1 MARWPLR
8 DPMARWQDRQSLR
21 RTTKIA
27 AVLAIRLSLIARAQ
41 ADPID
46 PGLYMESG
54 HTVYVGVRHELP
66 DPLSNDFF
74 DPSSQ
79 RTGDLHATPDLHI
92 QNGISEDRHIIKA
105 PEGPLG
111 FSLYYAG
118 NEPRATVILI
128 HGNDAEGRQMGFL
141 IPFFVCN
148 RINVISYDQRG
159 VGDSTGNWFLNG
171 PKQRADDVFAIYDAT
186 RGDPR
191 VDSKR
196 IGLFGFSNGGWTA
209 PVIALRRPIAFMILK
224 SAPTET
230 LIKNIDYEVEQ
241 TMRRHDV
248 QDESPEAL
256 ALWHVFEASLDGT
269 VSWNFT
275 QRLYDADAKQ
285 PWFQYSLM
293 PDLGISIPPPAD
305 KIAGLRRLVTFD
317 PAPTLLKS
325 VTPTLA
331 LYGALDRNVDSADSA
346 THLRDYLTRAGN
358 RDVTI
363 TVYPGAGHQLIVSKS
378 GYNGDPSP
386 PERLVPGYPQVM
398 IDWLAQRGFT
408 NKHSQ

>member
-1 MARWPLR
+1 
-8 DPMARWQDRQSLR
+8 MARWQDGHFLR
-21 RTTKIA
+21 STTRIA
-27 AVLAIRLSLIARAQ
+27 AVLAIGLSLIAWAQ
-41 ADPID
+41 ASNID

-54 HTVYVGVRHELP
+54 RTIYVGVRHELP

-79 RTGDLHATPDLHI
+79 RTGDLQGTQDLHM

-105 PEGPLG
+105 PQGRLG

-118 NEPRATVILI
+118 KKRRATVILI
-128 HGNDAEGRQMGFL
+128 HGNDAEGREMGFI

-148 RINVISYDQRG
+148 GINVISYDQRG

-171 PKQRADDVFAIYDAT
+171 PRQRADDVVAIYDAM

-191 VDSKR
+191 VDPKR
-196 IGLFGFSNGGWTA
+196 IGLWGFSNGGWTA
-209 PVIALRRPIAFMILK
+209 PVVARRRPIAFMILK

-230 LIKNIDYEVEQ
+230 LSKNIDYEVEQ
-241 TMRRHDV
+241 TMHRHNV

-256 ALWHVFEASLDGT
+256 ALWHSFEDSLHGT

-275 QRLYDADAKQ
+275 KRLYDQDAKE
-285 PWFQYSLM
+285 PWFKYSLM
-293 PDLGISIPPPAD
+293 PDLGISIPPPPEN
-305 KIAGLRRLVTFD
+305 IAGLRRLVTFD
-317 PAPTLLKS
+317 PTATLLKS

-331 LYGALDRNVDSADSA
+331 LYGTLDRNVDSADSA
-346 THLRDYLTRAGN
+346 SHLRDYLTRAGN

-363 TVYPGAGHQLIVSKS
+363 DVYPDAGHQLIVSES
-378 GYNGDPSP
+378 GYNGDPAL
-386 PERLVPGYPQVM
+386 PERFVPAYPQVM

-408 NKHSQ
+408 NQHLQ